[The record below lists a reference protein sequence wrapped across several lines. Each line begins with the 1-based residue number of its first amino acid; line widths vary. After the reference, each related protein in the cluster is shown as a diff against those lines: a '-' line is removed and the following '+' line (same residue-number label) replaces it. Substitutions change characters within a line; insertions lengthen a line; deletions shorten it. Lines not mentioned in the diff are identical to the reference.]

1 MYRICSLVP
10 VFGSEIQAASGDF
23 QAKPTDFSVGD
34 PTLRTAVSPRPH
46 PLLPVGGEAPAES
59 KRDLLEMLFLSGR
72 A

>member
-10 VFGSEIQAASGDF
+10 VFGSEFQPSSGDF
-23 QAKPTDFSVGD
+23 HAKSADFSVEETTGR
-34 PTLRTAVSPRPH
+34 PVVSTRLH